1 MSERDW
7 ERLLAE
13 KDARIA
19 EQDARIAELEEL
31 LAELMAKLGKNSL
44 NSSLA
49 PSRDDAK
56 TKEKRRDKAAKHARR
71 RKKDARKKNRSKRSA
86 LMPPE
91 MVTSSEDHVPCGC
104 DECGRR
110 LRKRDLLAE
119 PERVQKVDIP
129 PLRPLVHEIRIHSA
143 RCPDCEAITKAARP
157 SSANESKVGPGLR
170 ALMLLMVGRFHLS
183 KRDVLAFLSE
193 VFSVELSL
201 GLVSKV
207 EKQSTALLEAPYQE
221 AIEATQNAPVVYAD
235 ETSWSHGGVPGW
247 LWCATTGHVTR
258 FLIDD
263 RRGTEAAKKLLG
275 ERDNGVTVSDRWC
288 GYEYLGRRQVCW
300 AHLERNA
307 RALTERGAN
316 AKRVG
321 DRVLAFIRKMFRLW
335 HRFLDEEITRTGLRN
350 RVKTLGGKL
359 LRALPRMRDVPPVAR
374 TFINGLL
381 KVEGALFTFTEVEGV
396 EPTNNDAERAVRPA
410 VLWRR
415 SSQATRSERGRR
427 FVERIMTVVSTLR
440 SQGRS
445 LLGFLRELLDPRSAT
460 PSLLPAADSV

>member
-1 MSERDW
+1 VSERDW

-19 EQDARIAELEEL
+19 ELEEL
-31 LAELMAKLGKNSL
+31 VAELLAKLGKNSL

-49 PSRDDAK
+49 PSRDDAE

-71 RKKDARKKNRSKRSA
+71 RKKDARRKNRSKRST

-91 MVTSSEDHVPCGC
+91 MVTSFEDHVPCGC
-104 DECGRR
+104 GECGRR

-119 PERVQKVDIP
+119 PERVQKINIP
-129 PLRPLVHEIRIHSA
+129 QLQPLVHELRIHSGV
-143 RCPDCEAITKAARP
+143 CPDCEAITKAARP

-170 ALMLLMVGRFHLS
+170 ALILLMVGRFHLS

-193 VFSVELSL
+193 VLSVELSL
-201 GLVSKV
+201 GLLSKV
-207 EKQSTALLEAPYQE
+207 EKQSTALLDAPYEE
-221 AIEATQNAPVVYAD
+221 AIDATQNAPVVYAD

-263 RRGTEAAKKLLG
+263 RRGTDAARKLLG
-275 ERDNGVTVSDRWC
+275 DREGGVTVSDRWC

-307 RALTERGAN
+307 HALTERGAN

-321 DRVLAFIRKMFRLW
+321 DRVLAFIKKMFRLW
-335 HRFLDEEITRTGLRN
+335 HRFLDGEITRPGLRN
-350 RVKTLGGKL
+350 RVKALGGGL
-359 LRALPRMRDVPPVAR
+359 LRALPRMRNVPPVAR

-381 KVEGALFTFTEVEGV
+381 KVEDALFTFTEVEGV
-396 EPTNNDAERAVRPA
+396 EPTNNDAERAVRPG

-445 LLGFLRELLDPRSAT
+445 VFSFLRKLLDPSEPT
-460 PSLLPAADSV
+460 PSLLPASDSV